1 MGLFD
6 NVLGNAGRADSLQAQ
21 KEYGFLLVENEQVW
35 AAYLLIRDMILFTDR
50 RLILIDKQGLTGQ
63 KVSYHSVPYKSIVH
77 FTVETAGMIDLDAE
91 LTVWISGQ
99 QKPLLQKR
107 FGRNVD
113 IYEVQAIMAMF
124 VAK

>member
-6 NVLGNAGRADSLQAQ
+6 GFIGNAGRVDSRQAQ
-21 KEYGFLLVENEQVW
+21 EEYAHLLVEQERVF
-35 AAYLLIRDMILFTDR
+35 AAYLLVRDVVLFTER
-50 RLILIDKQGLTGQ
+50 RLLLIDKQGITGH
-63 KVSYHSVPYKSIVH
+63 KISYHSIPYRSIIH
-77 FTVETAGMIDLDAE
+77 FSVESAGMLDLDAE

-99 QKPLLQKR
+99 AKPLLHQR

-113 IYEVQAIMAMF
+113 IYEVQAILASF